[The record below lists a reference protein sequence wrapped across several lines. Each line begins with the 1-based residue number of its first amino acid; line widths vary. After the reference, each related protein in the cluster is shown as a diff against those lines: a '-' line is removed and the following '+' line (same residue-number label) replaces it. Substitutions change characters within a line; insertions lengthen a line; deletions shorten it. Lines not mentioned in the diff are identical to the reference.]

1 MARLA
6 LDAASAGGAS
16 GGTSMPLS
24 SSTPRIGGFPALPS
38 QACLKSS
45 MDGPLPLPPAPCRID
60 AVAFHTAAPAPLTAS
75 PGSSAVSYRSHSAPA
90 TFPGTSA
97 PAANP

>member
-1 MARLA
+1 MAKLA

-16 GGTSMPLS
+16 GGMSMPLS
-24 SSTPRIGGFPALPS
+24 SSTPWIVGLPALPI

-45 MDGPLPLPPAPCRID
+45 MDGPPLAPVPCRID
-60 AVAFHTAAPAPLTAS
+60 TVAFHTAVPASPTAS

-97 PAANP
+97 PATNP